1 MIEMQFEGMRKKLV
15 GNREEIGEEIGEEIK
30 KTEIKNGR
38 TKERRNEREGRCL
51 EE

>member
-15 GNREEIGEEIGEEIK
+15 GNREEIGEQIK